1 MSKSSKKIKTIMLK
15 AKYLESE
22 LQLVEEE
29 FFDCSKEF
37 LSEVEKR
44 IEERKKDSKF
54 SLELSSRS
62 LNNGLQ
68 DIKKDNIKEDEITE
82 SIRENLPSEFKKI
95 YRKIM
100 LVVHPDRIDLMED
113 LKEKDRL
120 KNLAVT
126 ANTAARDQDW
136 YLLTLTAIELNISL
150 DDVPEEYVENLK
162 TSCEKIDLKIKNI
175 NSSYPLLWMRARGDL
190 KIEVLDN
197 YIKFKYKA

>member
-1 MSKSSKKIKTIMLK
+1 MLK

-44 IEERKKDSKF
+44 IEERKKDLKF

-68 DIKKDNIKEDEITE
+68 DIKKDNITEDEITE

-150 DDVPEEYVENLK
+150 DDVPEEYVKNLK